1 MSKKLKIGV
10 AVALAVALVCVAVW
24 FAMRGAVIENPTAEV
39 ILNGEVIRTIP
50 LSEDCEFT
58 VKSNE
63 GYNIV
68 TVKNGAVSVTE
79 ADCPDKVCVR
89 TGAISGGAVPIVCLP
104 HKLEIRIVGGSAE
117 IDAQL

>member
-1 MSKKLKIGV
+1 MDKKLKIGIAA
-10 AVALAVALVCVAVW
+10 AVAAALICVAVW
-24 FAMRGAVIENPTAEV
+24 IAMKTAVVENPAAEI
-39 ILNGEVIRTIP
+39 ILDGEVVRTLP

-58 VKSNE
+58 VNCGG

-79 ADCPDKVCVR
+79 ADCPDKVCVH
-89 TGAISGGAVPIVCLP
+89 TGAISGGKVPIVCLP
-104 HKLEIRIVGGSAE
+104 HKLEIRIVSSSGE